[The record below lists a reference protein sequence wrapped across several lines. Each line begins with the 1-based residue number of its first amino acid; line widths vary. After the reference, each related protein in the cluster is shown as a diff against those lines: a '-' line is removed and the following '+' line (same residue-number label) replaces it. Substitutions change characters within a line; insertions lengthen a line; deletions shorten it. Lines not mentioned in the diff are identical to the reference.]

1 MKNKL
6 IFTFASIALVGCAT
20 VPLDP
25 KVDVTEI
32 QPFIEFNVNDS
43 VSIVNEQKNDDTL
56 LLVDLKTVAFT
67 GSKKELTDTV
77 IAVAEKELIKR
88 KAIISPIATKQLNIS
103 VDKFSCDQSGSFS
116 MGCETVVS
124 VETEGQYKATY
135 TAFGESA
142 FGVQHASNYSLANAV
157 SAMFRDPKII
167 NYLTTK

>member
-20 VPLDP
+20 VPLGP

-43 VSIVNEQKNDDTL
+43 VSIVNKQKNDDTL

-103 VDKFSCDQSGSFS
+103 VDKFS
-116 MGCETVVS
+116 
-124 VETEGQYKATY
+124 
-135 TAFGESA
+135 
-142 FGVQHASNYSLANAV
+142 
-157 SAMFRDPKII
+157 
-167 NYLTTK
+167 